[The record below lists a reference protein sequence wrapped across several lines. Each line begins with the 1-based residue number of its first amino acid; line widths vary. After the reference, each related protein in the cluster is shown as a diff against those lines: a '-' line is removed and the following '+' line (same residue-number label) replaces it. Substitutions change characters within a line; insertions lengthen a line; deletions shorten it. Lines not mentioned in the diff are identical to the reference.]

1 MKLLHRIAALA
12 AAVTLAA
19 SPAFSTWSIV
29 AVNTRTRE
37 VCISSA
43 TCLSNFNLRLNLPV
57 MRPGFGGAV
66 SQATVD
72 SNAANR
78 QIMWNGLNAGLAP
91 QQILQQLLAVQ
102 GAQSRQFGIVD
113 FTPMPVTF
121 SGSQTIPANPGVV
134 GVVGEWRYAIQGNIL
149 TGNQVVLAAEQAFLQ
164 TQGDI
169 GQKVMAAMEAARF
182 WGGDGRCSCS
192 ASAPTSCA
200 LPPPEPFQSAQTGF
214 FLISRVGDTGGS
226 VCNSSSGC
234 AQGQMYAALN
244 VIGNSTTPDPVITL
258 RAQYNA
264 WRAALSGRPDHLAS
278 ETLADRAALVADGRT
293 ESEVTLFLRDLDG
306 VPVGHGGAAV
316 SVASVGASSAASL
329 AAPAVDNGDGTYTL
343 RIRAGQTP
351 GNARFRVTINDG
363 ISPVTLWPELAL
375 RVDPVA
381 PLHLG
386 YDAISAHDPRPVP
399 IVVNAGHDAD
409 RRAYLLLASTAGTT
423 PGFALGSLT
432 LPLNGSRLLR
442 YTLSNAGDPDLLRTT
457 GPLHPSGRAMAWFEP
472 DPMMMRHLA
481 GTRIE
486 WSGIVFGPNGRAV
499 LPPVGFDVLP

>member
-1 MKLLHRIAALA
+1 MKFLPRIAALA
-12 AAVTLAA
+12 AAVVLAA
-19 SPAFSTWSIV
+19 SPVFSTWSIV

-57 MRPGFGGAV
+57 MRPGIGGGV
-66 SQATVD
+66 SQALVD
-72 SNAANR
+72 TGAVNR
-78 QIMWNGLNAGLAP
+78 QLMWNGLNAGLAP
-91 QQILQQLLAVQ
+91 QQILQQLLSVQ
-102 GAQSRQFGIVD
+102 AAQSRQFGIVD
-113 FTPMPVTF
+113 FNNAPVTF
-121 SGSQTIPANPGVV
+121 SGSQTIPANPGVA

-164 TQGDI
+164 TQGDM

-192 ASAPTSCA
+192 SPSPTSCA
-200 LPPPEPFQSAQTGF
+200 LPPAEPFQSAHTGF

-264 WRAALSGRPDHLAS
+264 WRAALSGRPDHITS

-306 VPVGHGGAAV
+306 VPVGHGGASVTV
-316 SVASVGASSAASL
+316 SNSGTPDSAAL
-329 AAPAVDNGDGTYTL
+329 VGQPVDNGDGTYTL
-343 RIRAGQTP
+343 RLRAGQTP
-351 GNARFRVTINDG
+351 GGARFRVAVNDG
-363 ISPVTLWPELAL
+363 ISSVTLWPELAL
-375 RVDPVA
+375 RVDPVV
-381 PLHLG
+381 PLHVG
-386 YDAISAHDPRPVP
+386 FDAISARDPRPVP
-399 IVVNAGHDAD
+399 LVVNAGYDTNL
-409 RRAYLLLASTAGTT
+409 RAYLLLATT
-423 PGFALGSLT
+423 TGAAPGLPIGSVT

-442 YTLSNAGDPDLLRTT
+442 YTLSNADEAGLLSTV
-457 GPLHPSGRAMAWFEP
+457 GPLNSSGRATAWFSP
-472 DPMMMRHLA
+472 DPSNLRYLA
-481 GTRIE
+481 GSRIE
-486 WSGIVFGPNGRAV
+486 WSGLVIGSGGRSV

>member
-1 MKLLHRIAALA
+1 MKLLQRLAALA
-12 AAVTLAA
+12 FAVTLAA

-57 MRPGFGGAV
+57 MRPGIGGGV
-66 SQATVD
+66 SQALVD
-72 SNAANR
+72 TGAVNR
-78 QIMWNGLNAGLAP
+78 QLMWNGLNAGLAP
-91 QQILQQLLAVQ
+91 QQILQQLLGVQ
-102 GAQSRQFGIVD
+102 AAQSRQFGIVD
-113 FTPMPVTF
+113 FNNPPVTF
-121 SGSQTIPANPGVV
+121 SGAQTIPANPGVA

-149 TGNQVVLAAEQAFLQ
+149 TDNQVVLAAEQAFLQ

-200 LPPPEPFQSAQTGF
+200 LPPAEPFQSAYTGF

-234 AQGQMYAALN
+234 AQGQMYAAFN

-264 WRAALSGRPDHLAS
+264 WRATLGGRPDHIES
-278 ETLADRAALVADGRT
+278 ETLPDRTALVADGRT
-293 ESEVTLFLRDLDG
+293 EAEVTLLLRDLNG
-306 VPVGHGGAAV
+306 VPVGHGGAAISV
-316 SVASVGASSAASL
+316 SSVGAAGAASL
-329 AAPAVDNGDGTYTL
+329 AGPAVDNGDGTYTL

-351 GNARFRVTINDG
+351 GNARFRVVVNDG

-375 RVDPVA
+375 RVDPVV
-381 PLHLG
+381 PLHIG
-386 YDAISAHDPRPVP
+386 FDALSAHDPRPVP
-399 IVVNAGHDAD
+399 LVVNAGYDAD
-409 RRAYLLLASTAGTT
+409 PRAYILLATT
-423 PGFALGSLT
+423 SGAAPGLPIGSVT

-442 YTLSNAGDPDLLRTT
+442 YTLSNAGEADLLRTV
-457 GPLHPSGRAMAWFEP
+457 GPLHPSGRAMAWFSP
-472 DPMMMRHLA
+472 DPSTLRYLA
-481 GTRIE
+481 GSRIE
-486 WSGIVFGPNGRAV
+486 WSGLVFGPGGRTV

>member
-1 MKLLHRIAALA
+1 MQILRRITAFAI
-12 AAVTLAA
+12 AVTLTAA
-19 SPAFSTWSIV
+19 PAFPTWSIV

-57 MRPGFGGAV
+57 MRPGIGGGA
-66 SQATVD
+66 SQALVD
-72 SNAANR
+72 SGAANR
-78 QIMWNGLNAGLAP
+78 QIIWNGLNAGLAP
-91 QQILQQLLAVQ
+91 QQILQQLLGVQ

-113 FTPMPVTF
+113 FDNMPVTF

-182 WGGDGRCSCS
+182 WGGDGRCSCN

-200 LPPPEPFQSAQTGF
+200 LPPPEPFQSAYTGF

-244 VIGNSTTPDPVITL
+244 VIGNASTPDPVITL
-258 RAQYNA
+258 RTQFDA
-264 WRAALSGRPDHLAS
+264 WRAALSGRPDHIAS

-293 ESEVTLFLRDLDG
+293 EAEVTLFLRDLDG
-306 VPVGHGGAAV
+306 IPVGHGGAAV
-316 SVASVGASSAASL
+316 SVTNFGSSSAASL
-329 AAPAVDNGDGTYTL
+329 SAPAVDNGDGTYTL
-343 RIRAGQTP
+343 RIRAGQVP
-351 GNARFRVTINDG
+351 GSARFRITVNDG
-363 ISPVTLWPELAL
+363 ISTVTLWPELTL
-375 RVDPVA
+375 RVDPVV

-386 YDAISAHDPRPVP
+386 YDAISALDPHPVP
-399 IVVNAGHDAD
+399 IVINVGHDAD
-409 RRAYLLLASTAGTT
+409 RRAYLLLASSAGTT
-423 PGFALGSLT
+423 PGLT
-432 LPLNGSRLLR
+432 FGNLSLPLNASRLLR
-442 YTLSNAGDPDLLRTT
+442 YTLSNAGDPDLLYTS
-457 GPLHPSGRAMAWFEP
+457 GPLPPSGRVAAWFEP
-472 DPMMMRHLA
+472 DASTMHQLV

-486 WSGIVFGPNGRAV
+486 WSGIIFGPAGRSV
-499 LPPVGFDVLP
+499 LPPAGFEVLP